1 MHAPVLLEEMLQYL
15 EPKENKIYL
24 DCTFGSGGYSRAIL
38 NKAPCLVVATDQDP
52 NTLLYAKELEKSHL
66 ERFKF
71 YSSNFAELD
80 KLPITKIDGAVFDI
94 GTSAMQLNNPER
106 GFSFQ
111 QNGLLDMRM
120 NPDDLEL
127 STAKELID
135 SLSQEDLADLIYQYG
150 EERNS
155 RKIAK
160 AIFDKKKEI
169 STTFDLAQTIRS
181 AVGIQR
187 YGKIDA
193 ATKTFQALRIAVN
206 NELENF
212 SAALKQV
219 TELLNPNGR
228 IVVVTFHSL
237 EDKIAKDFF
246 KQFSGSK
253 ISRSKY
259 AVMQNQDPACE
270 QKLYKI
276 LTKKPITPGEK
287 EIKLNPRARSAKLRA
302 AIKI

>member
-1 MHAPVLLEEMLQYL
+1 MHVPVLLEEMLQYL
-15 EPKENKIYL
+15 QPQENKIYL

-38 NKAPCLVVATDQDP
+38 EKTSCLVVATDQDP
-52 NTLLYAKELEKSHL
+52 DTLVYAEELKKSYSK
-66 ERFKF
+66 RFKF
-71 YSSNFAELD
+71 YSNNFAELNRI
-80 KLPITKIDGAVFDI
+80 PITKIDGAVFDI
-94 GTSAMQLNNPER
+94 GTSAMQLGNPER

-111 QNGLLDMRM
+111 QKGMLDMRM
-120 NPDDLEL
+120 NPEDSRLL
-127 STAKELID
+127 TAKNLID
-135 SLSQEDLADLIYQYG
+135 SLTQEDLANLIYQYG

-169 STTFDLAQTIRS
+169 NNTFDLAQTIHD
-181 AVGIQR
+181 ALGIQR

-206 NELENF
+206 NELDNF
-212 SAALKQV
+212 AMALKQV

-237 EDKIAKDFF
+237 EDKIAKDFL
-246 KQFSGSK
+246 KQFSASK
-253 ISRSKY
+253 VSKSKY
-259 AVMQNQDPACE
+259 VGQQNPDHSDKKE
-270 QKLYKI
+270 LYKI
-276 LTKKPITPGEK
+276 LTKKPIVPSEK
-287 EIKLNPRARSAKLRA
+287 EIKLNARARSAKLRA